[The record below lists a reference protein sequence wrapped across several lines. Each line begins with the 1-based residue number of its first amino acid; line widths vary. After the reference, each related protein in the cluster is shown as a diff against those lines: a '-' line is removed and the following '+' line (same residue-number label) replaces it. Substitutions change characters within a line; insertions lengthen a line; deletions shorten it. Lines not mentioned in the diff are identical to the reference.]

1 MKFVAWSVSL
11 LLSLLSGCTT
21 TNGLNEFSLTFATKD
36 IQAVIDKAPR
46 SKSLVDGL
54 VVVSVEGTPV
64 VKIGEPDERIGIALR
79 LAVQVLGYAP
89 VTATIKGSTKLV
101 YVETQKA
108 FFLDDPIVSS
118 VEAPYL
124 PKIFEGDVAN
134 LAKEQITKVVNTTP
148 IYVLP
153 ENGSMQ
159 QKAVR
164 RMLKTIRIQPDQI
177 IATFALQ

>member
-1 MKFVAWSVSL
+1 
-11 LLSLLSGCTT
+11 
-21 TNGLNEFSLTFATKD
+21 
-36 IQAVIDKAPR
+36 
-46 SKSLVDGL
+46 
-54 VVVSVEGTPV
+54 
-64 VKIGEPDERIGIALR
+64 
-79 LAVQVLGYAP
+79 
-89 VTATIKGSTKLV
+89 
-101 YVETQKA
+101 
-108 FFLDDPIVSS
+108 
-118 VEAPYL
+118 
-124 PKIFEGDVAN
+124 